1 MHRYVNVIKS
11 AYSIPEYPIKDLLN
25 GTRFTFRLLHLVS
38 RSQDRTQTFIASVGS
53 SRVNKNRKWG
63 CTTVDCINPSCPR
76 LMSTGHWANIRTTA
90 GTTTYSM
97 ASKSCETF
105 YGNSPFDGIGLVTIE
120 PTNWNRNLQR
130 RGARGTKRVLNTK
143 TGIQTSLVNT
153 AITHDQQSQGH
164 GK

>member
-105 YGNSPFDGIGLVTIE
+105 YGNFSVRWDRACDNRTDQLE
-120 PTNWNRNLQR
+120 PKS
-130 RGARGTKRVLNTK
+130 AA
-143 TGIQTSLVNT
+143 TGSE
-153 AITHDQQSQGH
+153 GH
-164 GK
+164 